1 MGVRKVPHRKFSVDF
16 KLRVLSEYYQSSELR
31 SFTEHKYGLARG
43 SIYYWEKK
51 FVLNEKELPLSCEL
65 LKKITLM
72 RKERS
77 ARQQRENIPQ
87 SAEFNLQMQ
96 QNSD

>member
-16 KLRVLSEYYQSSELR
+16 KLRVLSEYYQSNELR

-51 FVLNEKELPLSCEL
+51 FVLNEKRVTFILRTIE
-65 LKKITLM
+65 K
-72 RKERS
+72 R
-77 ARQQRENIPQ
+77 
-87 SAEFNLQMQ
+87 
-96 QNSD
+96 

>member
-43 SIYYWEKK
+43 SIYYWEKS
-51 FVLNEKELPLSCEL
+51 LY
-65 LKKITLM
+65 
-72 RKERS
+72 
-77 ARQQRENIPQ
+77 
-87 SAEFNLQMQ
+87 
-96 QNSD
+96 

>member
-1 MGVRKVPHRKFSVDF
+1 MGVRKVPYRKFSVDF
-16 KLRVLSEYYQSSELR
+16 KLRVLREYYQSIELR
-31 SFTEHKYGLARG
+31 SFTEYKYGLDRG

-72 RKERS
+72 RKER
-77 ARQQRENIPQ
+77 
-87 SAEFNLQMQ
+87 
-96 QNSD
+96 